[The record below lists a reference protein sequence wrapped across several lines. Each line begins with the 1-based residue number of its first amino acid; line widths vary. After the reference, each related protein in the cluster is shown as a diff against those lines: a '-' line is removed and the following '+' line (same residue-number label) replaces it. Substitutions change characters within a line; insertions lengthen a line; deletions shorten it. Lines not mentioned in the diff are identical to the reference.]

1 MTGILIGLQIGLVVE
16 VIFIIIANKSYDY
29 DMLAVLFAMIFGIV
43 LFVGACVFGGL
54 AFNYRAAETKA
65 TLINREYN
73 TDYTTEEVFY
83 ASDVINTIRELDR
96 TRIEING
103 NIGK

>member
-1 MTGILIGLQIGLVVE
+1 MLVE

-29 DMLAVLFAMIFGIV
+29 DMLAVPFAMIFGIV
-43 LFVGACVFGGL
+43 LFVGACVFGCL
-54 AFNYRAAETKA
+54 AFNYRASETKA
-65 TLINREYN
+65 SLINREYN

-83 ASDVINTIRELDR
+83 ASDVIDTIRELDR

>member
-1 MTGILIGLQIGLVVE
+1 MTGFLIGLLIGLVIE
-16 VIFIIIANKSYDY
+16 VILIIIANKSYDY
-29 DMLAVLFAMIFGIV
+29 DMVAELFAVLFGMV

-65 TLINREYN
+65 SLINREYN